1 MKSLKDNKELFII
14 IGLLAC
20 IFMYSINMIC
30 GFSLV
35 PDEFGYWS
43 HAASILGIDWREVT
57 SLGSYYSFGYSLILM
72 PILAIFKDGVLAYR
86 VAIFINFLLV
96 VLGGIILRRL
106 VLNIYEGADKKQV
119 TYVCGI
125 AMLYPAWIFYAHMTM
140 TEALLSFLYILVCY
154 LMQKFLE
161 EEKLGTLVLL
171 ELVLFYM
178 YVVHMRTVG
187 IIIVAI
193 ICVSAHI
200 FKNSHMSVG
209 DCAIAIIEMVVL
221 VVLSHVI
228 KDFAQRNIFVDAI
241 IQNPILSDYSGQ
253 IEKIKLLGRLTD
265 WLELISGMV
274 GKIWYLVVASAGLVG
289 WCVVWCVKNVNSF
302 KFFIILAVL
311 AQLSISA
318 LFMKGSEWLDPL
330 IYGRYSEHLL
340 PVCIALGLMQVINT
354 NHLVSIGVSMYMI
367 SGTMSLMVLGWV
379 QKYSLTHIRGYHVAG
394 ISYFLNRISNE
405 RDVISISL
413 VLGMLMMTLIIAV
426 ARLSSKY
433 KDVSF
438 MYLVIYAIEIVGIIT
453 LCKQHCFVA
462 NSTNFQDEGMCE
474 QLTSLYEE
482 GESVGYVVDEWGT
495 YIDFT
500 QMQLRDIPIRVIEA
514 EEDNNSPPAR
524 TISKDEYTYLI
535 IRNDFSGQGDS
546 KVNYI
551 TEEYE
556 KVIIGSTFNVYY

>member
-96 VLGGIILRRL
+96 VFGGIILRRL
-106 VLNIYEGADKKQV
+106 VLNIYEGADKEQV

-161 EEKLGTLVLL
+161 EEKLSTLVLL

-200 FKNSHMSVG
+200 FKNSHMSLG
-209 DCAIAIIEMVVL
+209 NCAIAIIEMVVL

-241 IQNPILSDYSGQ
+241 IQKPILSDYSGQ

-426 ARLSSKY
+426 VRLSSKY

-514 EEDNNSPPAR
+514 EEENNSPPAR

-556 KVIIGSTFNVYY
+556 NVIIGSTFNVYY